1 MESVKFEF
9 GSSSQ
14 YVKLIDDTFGI
25 ETRSLLQLLAKN
37 CHKQYGFNYELGS
50 KIEQYY
56 SNVHATVLFNLYLSN
71 LLNVRELKILQD
83 SLFYLRDFNPHPM
96 YKKTDEDKYAW
107 DVIEGPSSFSTALAC
122 YSLLL
127 TRDSRM
133 AEIEKSIK

>member
-71 LLNVRELKILQD
+71 LLNERELKILQD
-83 SLFYLRDFNPHPM
+83 SCFISEILIHILCIRKPM
-96 YKKTDEDKYAW
+96 K
-107 DVIEGPSSFSTALAC
+107 INMLG
-122 YSLLL
+122 
-127 TRDSRM
+127 M
-133 AEIEKSIK
+133 